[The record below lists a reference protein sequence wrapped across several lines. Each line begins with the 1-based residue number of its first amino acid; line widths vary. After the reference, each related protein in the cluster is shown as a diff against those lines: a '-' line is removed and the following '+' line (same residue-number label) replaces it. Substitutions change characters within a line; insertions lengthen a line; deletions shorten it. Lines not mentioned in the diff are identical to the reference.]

1 MFTMRIPKPR
11 SGSVLVMT
19 TFGLIFILGML
30 ALVTDIGW
38 LYYQKARIQTAVNA
52 AWRAGID
59 AIILAEAQTP
69 GERMSACKARVEEIY
84 KMHGYTAAPAINT
97 DTGLRV
103 RGAAVQPLFFARIM
117 QMNQSEV
124 AAVRQGDGGE
134 GVVPLGLMYG
144 DIVWGIRNNVE
155 GYYYRNFNRADQTN
169 PSEGYVEGEE
179 YILKLGPQKGSKV
192 KSVDT
197 VPLTYNE
204 LLIVGGNSNEGALRL
219 DGNGKSV
226 WLDNMLYGCPSV
238 VNIGDM
244 IDTEP
249 GNFTGPTKTAKEAR
263 MGDIVVVPIIE
274 VPGKTTTIYNE
285 AGMTEVR
292 VIGFARMEI
301 TGIDTTLSPDLG
313 VYTVTQIRGKFIEYL
328 IRPT

>member
-11 SGSVLVMT
+11 SGSILVMT

-30 ALVTDIGW
+30 AMVTDIGW

-59 AIILAEAQTP
+59 EIILAKAQTP
-69 GERMSACKARVEEIY
+69 AERMSACKIRVEEVY
-84 KMHGYTAAPAINT
+84 KMHGYTVAPAINT
-97 DTGLRV
+97 DTGLMV
-103 RGAAVQPLFFARIM
+103 RGAAVQPLFFSRIM
-117 QMNQSEV
+117 NMNQSEV
-124 AAVRQGDGGE
+124 DGIRSGTGGE
-134 GVVPLGLMYG
+134 GVVPLGLMFG
-144 DIVWGIRNNVE
+144 DIVWGIKNTVE
-155 GYYYRNFNRADQTN
+155 GYYYHNFDRSDPA
-169 PSEGYVEGEE
+169 EGYVVGEE

-192 KSVDT
+192 KTMDT
-197 VPLTYNE
+197 VPPTYNE
-204 LLIVGGNSNEGALRL
+204 LLIAGGNSNEGAIRL

-238 VNIGDM
+238 VNVGDL

-249 GNFTGPTKTAKEAR
+249 GNFTGPTKTAKDAR

-274 VPGKTTTIYNE
+274 VPGKTTSIYNE
-285 AGMTEVR
+285 AGKTVVR

-313 VYTVTQIRGKFIEYL
+313 IYTVTQIRGKFVEYL
-328 IRPT
+328 VRPT

>member
-1 MFTMRIPKPR
+1 MFTMRIPKSR

-38 LYYQKARIQTAVNA
+38 LYYQRARIQTAVNA

-69 GERMSACKARVEEIY
+69 DERMSACKARVEEIY

-103 RGAAVQPLFFARIM
+103 YGAAVQPLFFARIM
-117 QMNQSEV
+117 KMYESEV
-124 AAVRQGDGGE
+124 AAVREGTGGE
-134 GVVPLGLMYG
+134 GVVPLGLMFG
-144 DIVWGIRNNVE
+144 DIVWGIKNSVE
-155 GYYYRNFNRADQTN
+155 GYYYHNFNRADPT
-169 PSEGYVEGEE
+169 EGYVVGEE
-179 YILKLGPQKGSKV
+179 YILKLGPEKGSKV
-192 KSVDT
+192 KTMDT
-197 VPLTYNE
+197 VPPTYNE
-204 LLIVGGNSNEGALRL
+204 LLIAGGNSNEGAIRL

-238 VNIGDM
+238 VNVGDM

-274 VPGKTTTIYNE
+274 VPGKTTSIYNE
-285 AGMTEVR
+285 AGKTVVR
-292 VIGFARMEI
+292 VIGFARMQI

-313 VYTVTQIRGKFIEYL
+313 VYTVTQIRGKFVEYL
-328 IRPT
+328 VRPT

>member
-59 AIILAEAQTP
+59 AIILAKARTSA
-69 GERMSACKARVEEIY
+69 ERMSACKARVEEIY

-103 RGAAVQPLFFARIM
+103 YGAAVQPLFFARIM
-117 QMNQSEV
+117 QMYEKEV
-124 AAVRQGDGGE
+124 AAVREGTGGE
-134 GVVPLGLMYG
+134 GVVPLGVMFG
-144 DIVWGIRNNVE
+144 DIVWGIKNNVE
-155 GYYYRNFNRADQTN
+155 GYYYHNFTRPDPT
-169 PSEGYVEGEE
+169 EGYVVDEE
-179 YILKLGPQKGSKV
+179 YILKLGPEKGSKV
-192 KSVDT
+192 KTMDT
-197 VPLTYNE
+197 VPPTYNE
-204 LLIVGGNSNEGALRL
+204 LLIAGGNSNEGAIRL

-238 VNIGDM
+238 VNVGDM

-249 GNFTGPTKTAKEAR
+249 GNFTGPTKAAKEAR

-274 VPGKTTTIYNE
+274 VPGKTTSIYNE
-285 AGMTEVR
+285 AGKTVVR
-292 VIGFARMEI
+292 VIGFARMQI

-313 VYTVTQIRGKFIEYL
+313 VYTVTQIRGKFVEYL
-328 IRPT
+328 VKPT

>member
-59 AIILAEAQTP
+59 AIILAEAHTSA
-69 GERMSACKARVEEIY
+69 ERMSACKARVEEIY

-103 RGAAVQPLFFARIM
+103 YGAAVQPLFFARIM
-117 QMNQSEV
+117 KMYEREV
-124 AAVRQGDGGE
+124 AAAREGTGGE
-134 GVVPLGLMYG
+134 GVIPLGLMFG
-144 DIVWGIRNNVE
+144 DIVWGIKNNVE
-155 GYYYRNFNRADQTN
+155 GYYYHNFDRDDPT
-169 PSEGYVEGEE
+169 EGYVVDEE
-179 YILKLGPQKGSKV
+179 YILKLGPEKGSKV
-192 KSVDT
+192 KTMDT
-197 VPLTYNE
+197 VPPTYNE
-204 LLIVGGNSNEGALRL
+204 LLIAGGNSNEGALRL

-238 VNIGDM
+238 VNVGDM

-274 VPGKTTTIYNE
+274 VPGKTTSIYNE
-285 AGMTEVR
+285 AGKTVVR
-292 VIGFARMEI
+292 VIGFARMQI

-313 VYTVTQIRGKFIEYL
+313 VYTVTQIRGKFVEYL
-328 IRPT
+328 VRPT